1 MSSPSIPAHMSQRS
15 QLDRTHAALGRH
27 VEEEEALAEL
37 EGETP
42 TMWEVWAER
51 SHWFIYGGGAPLS
64 WVPAPQHDWLFNI
77 ETPGYMEV
85 A

>member
-1 MSSPSIPAHMSQRS
+1 MERISIPAHMSQQS
-15 QLDRTHAALGRH
+15 QLDRTHAALEGH

-42 TMWEVWAER
+42 TKWEAFMQRRWSVLER
-51 SHWFIYGGGAPLS
+51 FTYL
-64 WVPAPQHDWLFNI
+64 PAPQHDWLLNI

>member
-27 VEEEEALAEL
+27 VEEEEEWAEL

-42 TMWEVWAER
+42 TQWEAFSER
-51 SHWFIYGGGAPLS
+51 RHWFMSSRQRFTYL
-64 WVPAPQHDWLFNI
+64 PAPQHDRLLNI

>member
-1 MSSPSIPAHMSQRS
+1 MSDPSIPAHMSQRS

-27 VEEEEALAEL
+27 VEDEEALAEL
-37 EGETP
+37 EGEMP
-42 TMWEVWAER
+42 TQWEAFTER
-51 SHWFIYGGGAPLS
+51 RHWILS
-64 WVPAPQHDWLFNI
+64 ARQRYTHLPAPQHDWLLNI

>member
-1 MSSPSIPAHMSQRS
+1 MSDPSIPAHMSQRS

-37 EGETP
+37 EGEAP
-42 TMWEVWAER
+42 SRWEAFKER
-51 SHWFIYGGGAPLS
+51 RYEPYIRRQNHI
-64 WVPAPQHDWLFNI
+64 PAPQHDWLLNI

>member
-1 MSSPSIPAHMSQRS
+1 MERISIPAHMSQQS
-15 QLDRTHAALGRH
+15 QLDRTHAALEGH

-37 EGETP
+37 EGEAP
-42 TMWEVWAER
+42 TMWEAWAER
-51 SHWFIYGGGAPLS
+51 RHWFMSSRQRFTYL
-64 WVPAPQHDWLFNI
+64 PAPQHDWLLNI

>member
-1 MSSPSIPAHMSQRS
+1 MNNPSVSAHMSQRS

-27 VEEEEALAEL
+27 VEEDETLAAL

-42 TMWEVWAER
+42 TMWEAWLER
-51 SHWFIYGGGAPLS
+51 RNWFMSSRQNHLWLPE
-64 WVPAPQHDWLFNI
+64 PQHDWLFNI